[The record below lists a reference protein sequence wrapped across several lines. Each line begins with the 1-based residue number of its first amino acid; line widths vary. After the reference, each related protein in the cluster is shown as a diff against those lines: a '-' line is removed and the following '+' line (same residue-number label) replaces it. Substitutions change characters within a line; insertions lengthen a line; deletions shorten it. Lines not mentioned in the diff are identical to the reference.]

1 MRTASPRGCR
11 GTTRRRSSR
20 ARHTCA
26 SARQSRESDRSA
38 VNLGVSERFPEDDMA
53 NPLRKTMVYL
63 GLADEDY
70 DEAAELAAAPAP
82 AAAPAAA
89 APAGARPAPVTP
101 LRRAAA
107 PRPAPAG

>member
-1 MRTASPRGCR
+1 MRTASRRGCR
-11 GTTRRRSSR
+11 GTTRRRSSK

-26 SARQSRESDRSA
+26 SARQSRECDRSA

-82 AAAPAAA
+82 AAAAA
-89 APAGARPAPVTP
+89 APASARPAPVTP

-107 PRPAPAG
+107 PRPAPA